1 MDVKLT
7 VRGGVFLGD
16 RRPRDK
22 VSSWQDW
29 GRSLKGTE
37 VFHLDRKRKNEGIVA
52 YTCEE
57 N

>member
-22 VSSWQDW
+22 VSVLVGQGQESE
-29 GRSLKGTE
+29 GTRGLP
-37 VFHLDRKRKNEGIVA
+37 FRQ
-52 YTCEE
+52 EE
-57 N
+57 EK